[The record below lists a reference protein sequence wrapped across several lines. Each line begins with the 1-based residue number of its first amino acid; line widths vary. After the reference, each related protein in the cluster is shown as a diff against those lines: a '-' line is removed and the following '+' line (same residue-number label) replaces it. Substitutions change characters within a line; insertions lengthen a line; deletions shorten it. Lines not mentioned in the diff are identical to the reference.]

1 MVEPCVI
8 YLEGQQLWYIIKRDF
23 WSGNDNERKEATN
36 ATPGDVEIIGE
47 PKSLFDEAAR
57 VPLNAGF
64 ANCLRD
70 LRLTS
75 CFFFFFYFL
84 IIIYFPLFL
93 YTWVKGVF
101 YLFSKRNKPKHFEAC
116 EIFES

>member
-36 ATPGDVEIIGE
+36 ATPGDVEIRGE

-64 ANCLRD
+64 ANCLRFETD
-70 LRLTS
+70 LL
-75 CFFFFFYFL
+75 FFFFF
-84 IIIYFPLFL
+84 I
-93 YTWVKGVF
+93 
-101 YLFSKRNKPKHFEAC
+101 C
-116 EIFES
+116 

>member
-1 MVEPCVI
+1 MVEPCGI
-8 YLEGQQLWYIIKRDF
+8 YLKGQQLWYIIKRDF

-75 CFFFFFYFL
+75 FFFFF
-84 IIIYFPLFL
+84 LF
-93 YTWVKGVF
+93 VD
-101 YLFSKRNKPKHFEAC
+101 
-116 EIFES
+116 

>member
-1 MVEPCVI
+1 MVEPCGI
-8 YLEGQQLWYIIKRDF
+8 YLKGQQLWYIIKRDF

-75 CFFFFFYFL
+75 FFFFFYLL
-84 IIIYFPLFL
+84 IRFFSPISLHLGKRSVLFVL
-93 YTWVKGVF
+93 KKKETQT
-101 YLFSKRNKPKHFEAC
+101 L
-116 EIFES
+116 

>member
-75 CFFFFFYFL
+75 CFFFFF
-84 IIIYFPLFL
+84 LF
-93 YTWVKGVF
+93 VD
-101 YLFSKRNKPKHFEAC
+101 
-116 EIFES
+116 

>member
-1 MVEPCVI
+1 MVEPCGI
-8 YLEGQQLWYIIKRDF
+8 YLKGQQLWYIIKRDF

-75 CFFFFFYFL
+75 FFFFFLFFVYIFFPYFFTL
-84 IIIYFPLFL
+84 
-93 YTWVKGVF
+93 G
-101 YLFSKRNKPKHFEAC
+101 
-116 EIFES
+116 